1 MHLSRVD
8 DERMTPLGPGR
19 VGSAALADALSADHS
34 VQPAVRPL
42 INELSAGADWA
53 ALRFSPTYYGWGVP
67 HGNGEPVIL
76 VPGFFGSDLSL
87 TELFWWLARIGYE
100 PHYSGLGFNSDCPDA
115 SATALAST
123 VIRTAA
129 ESGRRIHLIGHS
141 LGALIARSVAF
152 EHSDCVDLLISLAA
166 PFNDVAYV
174 HPVLIET
181 MATIRGQPGTNLTW
195 NVGPTCF
202 SGHCTCLFTGNIMRP
217 ATASS
222 TPRAAWNQNRT
233 RTSASRRATTASS
246 GTATHTRRSRVRWR
260 STPTRRRRSPR
271 PAAWQR

>member
-217 ATASS
+217 AKPAFRRVALHATRDGLVDPKSCLES
-222 TPRAAWNQNRT
+222 EPDKNIGIETSHYGIVWNSHAYEAIART
-233 RTSASRRATTASS
+233 LAVDAD
-246 GTATHTRRSRVRWR
+246 
-260 STPTRRRRSPR
+260 
-271 PAAWQR
+271 